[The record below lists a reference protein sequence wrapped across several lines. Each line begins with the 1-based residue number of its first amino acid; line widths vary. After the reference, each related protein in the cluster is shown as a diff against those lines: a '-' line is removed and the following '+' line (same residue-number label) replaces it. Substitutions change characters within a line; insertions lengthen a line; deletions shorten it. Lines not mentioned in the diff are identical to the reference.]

1 MSVDLAL
8 SLPSRGSQVC
18 TACGG
23 RVEFEPAT
31 PLAPYRGE
39 WLFFCL
45 PACQQL
51 FESDPKFSCLA
62 VQEGSEGGE

>member
-1 MSVDLAL
+1 
-8 SLPSRGSQVC
+8 
-18 TACGG
+18 
-23 RVEFEPAT
+23 VEFEPAT
-31 PLAPYRGE
+31 PRAPYRGE